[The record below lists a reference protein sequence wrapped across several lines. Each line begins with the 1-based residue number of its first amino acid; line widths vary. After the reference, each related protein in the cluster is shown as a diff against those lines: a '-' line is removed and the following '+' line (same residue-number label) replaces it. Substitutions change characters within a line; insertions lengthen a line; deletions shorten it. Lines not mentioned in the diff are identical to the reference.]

1 MDWFT
6 LTSDILLYASMS
18 MMLCAEM
25 RESLDTG
32 TVGPLLQ
39 FFAYATI

>member
-1 MDWFT
+1 MDWVGFIG
-6 LTSDILLYASMS
+6 DILAYASIS

-25 RESLDTG
+25 RESLETG